1 MKEVMTTVITVN
13 NNDANA
19 YDAQENANAICGL
32 SLLLVFPC
40 SGRFSSGYSGFPLSG
55 KKKKKNYNLQFLDAS
70 AYDNGNAD
78 NNSYDNEGDNDNG
91 NNSQ

>member
-1 MKEVMTTVITVN
+1 MWVEFVVGFPMLREVFLRV
-13 NNDANA
+13 
-19 YDAQENANAICGL
+19 L
-32 SLLLVFPC
+32 
-40 SGRFSSGYSGFPLSG
+40 RFSPLR
-55 KKKKKNYNLQFLDAS
+55 KKKKKYNLQFLDAS